1 MHRQRSRKHLRPG
14 VWSPGSL
21 RREAARRE
29 ATRAAR
35 GLKIPLRCVRF
46 LRPAWPD
53 CSLLSVTRLNGVP
66 AQGES
71 PAPPWCQKRAG
82 NGGEPC
88 DEVCRNRAGRVSSRC
103 NSSRS
108 SHALTCDGSGATVR
122 CRARQ

>member
-1 MHRQRSRKHLRPG
+1 MG
-14 VWSPGSL
+14 
-21 RREAARRE
+21 
-29 ATRAAR
+29 
-35 GLKIPLRCVRF
+35 F

-88 DEVCRNRAGRVSSRC
+88 DEVCRNRAGRVSS
-103 NSSRS
+103 S
-108 SHALTCDGSGATVR
+108 CDVTKSSGATVR
-122 CRARQ
+122 SSGTPLIFQKGLGLESKLCCSLFRKLCC